1 MPISEKYVQSLR
13 VKAYQDALGALES
26 LILCTPSGPI
36 RDKLTEANILT
47 MECQDRQ
54 KQLDDHG

>member
-1 MPISEKYVQSLR
+1 MDRAYIQSLR
-13 VKAYQDALGALES
+13 TKAYQEALERLEF
-26 LILCTPSGPI
+26 LILSTPTGPI
-36 RDKLTEANILT
+36 RDKLTEANIFT